1 MLGQHHLGKV
11 MLGGDVVWQKH
22 RRGTAFQN
30 LSLESLTHQGV
41 KLKATNQNG
50 NLRFPMH
57 FPAFRRTDWQWYL
70 DRLTFLGDVEISLQS
85 ICGQLQADV
94 VDFDMLFP
102 MFHFDHGVP
111 KGYDFRDKLTFI
123 ANLPLELALQ
133 SLCGLL
139 VADVKDGKDMAFP
152 MVFPEERPTKRA
164 EFLDKLTFL
173 GKDEIVTPVRRHL
186 GIVFFSPIEEEG
198 IDNPECTFWVS
209 TLPGRFY
216 VPKSCPETGIH
227 LTPGIRIEVWD
238 GELSNSWSATAY
250 NIWVN
255 YMQRN
260 LDMDRWRFWIVK
272 SVRHNENVFWDSLI
286 WHMDDDN
293 WGDVTD
299 IITDLVLVGTP
310 GQEGGNRVKINLA
323 GIPI

>member
-70 DRLTFLGDVEISLQS
+70 DRLTFLGDAEISLQS

-139 VADVKDGKDMAFP
+139 VADVKDGKDMFFP
-152 MVFPEERPTKRA
+152 MVFPEEPPA
-164 EFLDKLTFL
+164 DQSEFLDTLTFL
-173 GKDEIVTPVRRHL
+173 AKDEDIDISPV
-186 GIVFFSPIEEEG
+186 I
-198 IDNPECTFWVS
+198 
-209 TLPGRFY
+209 
-216 VPKSCPETGIH
+216 
-227 LTPGIRIEVWD
+227 
-238 GELSNSWSATAY
+238 
-250 NIWVN
+250 
-255 YMQRN
+255 
-260 LDMDRWRFWIVK
+260 
-272 SVRHNENVFWDSLI
+272 
-286 WHMDDDN
+286 
-293 WGDVTD
+293 
-299 IITDLVLVGTP
+299 
-310 GQEGGNRVKINLA
+310 
-323 GIPI
+323 